1 MSKIPVKGNWLD
13 KATLVEMREQ
23 FELKIDYFY
32 EDLTGPNK
40 EAIIQNNEKLK
51 NGAAALSDGA
61 NKIADGVE
69 QLDDGADELYNGVVK
84 FNEEGISKLVD
95 AFNGDAKDLID
106 RMDAVV
112 QAGENYTTFTGLAK
126 DQVGSVK
133 FIIKTDAVKVS
144 E

>member
-1 MSKIPVKGNWLD
+1 MAESIYWAHRK
-13 KATLVEMREQ
+13 
-23 FELKIDYFY
+23 YS
-32 EDLTGPNK
+32 
-40 EAIIQNNEKLK
+40 NNEKLRK
-51 NGAAALSDGA
+51 GASDLSDGA
-61 NKIADGVE
+61 NKIADGVDK
-69 QLDDGADELYNGVVK
+69 LDGGADELYNGVVK

-106 RMDAVV
+106 RIDAVV